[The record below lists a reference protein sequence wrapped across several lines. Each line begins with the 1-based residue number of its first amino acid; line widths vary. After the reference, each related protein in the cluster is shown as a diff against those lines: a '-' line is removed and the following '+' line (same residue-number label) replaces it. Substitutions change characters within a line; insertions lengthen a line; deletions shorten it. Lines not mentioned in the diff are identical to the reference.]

1 MELTYTEIA
10 LLIWAGIATAAAF
23 KFKDEATIAKKMLII
38 FINDE
43 GARAQ
48 ILEAHERFTKFR
60 DQLRERHD

>member
-10 LLIWAGIATAAAF
+10 LMIWAGIATAAAF
-23 KFKDEATIAKKMLII
+23 KFKDEATIAKKILMI

-43 GARAQ
+43 GARNQ
-48 ILEAHERFTKFR
+48 ILEAHAKFAKFR